1 MSAIRH
7 PTEKILEFIDLNL
20 RPHVEKLPSYL
31 KDTKKIPFSGLTEE
45 ILLITM
51 YVTSLYTN
59 IPHQE
64 GIEACRETRTI
75 AKLFTEFLAQLLEHV
90 F

>member
-20 RPHVEKLPSYL
+20 RPHVEELPSYL

-45 ILLITM
+45 TLLVTM
-51 YVTSLYTN
+51 YVTLLYTN
-59 IPHQE
+59 NHTRRALKHAERQE
-64 GIEACRETRTI
+64 PS
-75 AKLFTEFLAQLLEHV
+75 LNFPQNS
-90 F
+90 

>member
-7 PTEKILEFIDLNL
+7 PTEKTLEFIDLNL
-20 RPHVEKLPSYL
+20 RPHVEELPSYL
-31 KDTKKIPFSGLTEE
+31 KDTKKET
-45 ILLITM
+45 LLVTM

-64 GIEACRETRTI
+64 GIEACREFWE
-75 AKLFTEFLAQLLEHV
+75 LGGQ
-90 F
+90 